1 MPRTLWN
8 HDLGPTFV
16 EQNMYSSHPFV
27 LALETGGCARDAVRW
42 GAV

>member
-8 HDLGPTFV
+8 HDLGPTFA

-27 LALETGGCARDAVRW
+27 LALEEGG
-42 GAV
+42 